1 MNKKNNALRIAVG
14 AILSD
19 GALVASAPV
28 YSCAAEPYIG
38 SICITAASFCPANT
52 HMAAQG
58 QTLPISQY
66 TTLFS
71 LLGTTYGGN
80 GTTSFAL
87 PDMRGRTPVGAGQ
100 GPGLQPVKLGQIR
113 GVDYL
118 TLTDQ
123 QLPSHNHA
131 ATFTGDTV
139 AVKASTNNATT
150 AQAGAGDYL
159 ASSSALGGTQRY
171 IPATDAGT
179 TVDLG
184 GVSGGGGTVQVNNNG
199 GSQPFANYSPQQ
211 ALTYCIAVTGVY
223 PSRP

>member
-1 MNKKNNALRIAVG
+1 MKIQKPSLQWAVG
-14 AILSD
+14 AVLASS
-19 GALVASAPV
+19 ALMSTSSV
-28 YSCAAEPYIG
+28 YACAAEPYIG
-38 SICITAASFCPANT
+38 SVCITAANFCPAKT
-52 HMAAQG
+52 HIEANG
-58 QTLPISQY
+58 QILAISNF

-80 GTTSFAL
+80 GTTTFAV

-100 GPGLQPVKLGQIR
+100 GPGLQSVPLGERR

-118 TLTDQ
+118 TLSVQ
-123 QLPSHNHA
+123 QMPAHNHS

-139 AVKASTNNATT
+139 SVQASTNNATK

-171 IPATDAGT
+171 IPSTDAAP
-179 TVDLG
+179 TVALG
-184 GVSGGGGTVQVNNNG
+184 GVNGGGGSVQVDNTG
-199 GSQPFANYSPQQ
+199 GSLPFPNYSPQQ
-211 ALTYCIAVTGVY
+211 ALKYCIAVTGIY